1 MKNKNLIFLLL
12 AGYGLYLLLKKKAP
26 LDTTINLTS
35 SEAPATPYSRLIN
48 TDPLAPENLA
58 KNVQTLD
65 NINFR
70 FSLNGIG
77 GQSRKIPN
85 TI

>member
-1 MKNKNLIFLLL
+1 MKNKNLIYLLL
-12 AGYGLYLLLKKKAP
+12 AGYGLYLLLRKKSP
-26 LDTTINLTS
+26 DSTINLTS
-35 SEAPATPYSRLIN
+35 STAPATPYNRLIN

-58 KNVQTLD
+58 KNTQALD

-70 FSLNGIG
+70 FALNGIG
-77 GQSRKIPN
+77 KHQRKIPN

>member
-48 TDPLAPENLA
+48 TDP
-58 KNVQTLD
+58 
-65 NINFR
+65 
-70 FSLNGIG
+70 
-77 GQSRKIPN
+77 
-85 TI
+85 